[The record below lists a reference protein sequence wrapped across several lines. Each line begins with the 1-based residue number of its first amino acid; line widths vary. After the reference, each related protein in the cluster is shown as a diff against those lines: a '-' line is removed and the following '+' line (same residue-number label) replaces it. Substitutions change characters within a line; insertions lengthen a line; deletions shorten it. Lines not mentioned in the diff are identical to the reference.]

1 MQIELVLYYVVIFIF
16 NILFIHLA
24 YFVLCFYM
32 IYGILFI
39 QVLS

>member
-16 NILFIHLA
+16 NILFIPLVH
-24 YFVLCFYM
+24 FVLCFYM